1 MIIGILNI
9 ELFIPGSNSLKTKR
23 SAIKSIKDRLRKR
36 YNVSVAEVN
45 HSEKWQRASLGIST
59 VSNEKKHAESILGKA
74 INLVYGDR
82 RVEVINSEIKFL

>member
-45 HSEKWQRASLGIST
+45 HSEKWQMASLGIST
-59 VSNEKKHAESILGKA
+59 VSNKKKHAESILGKA

-82 RVEVINSEIKFL
+82 RVEVINSEIKYL